1 MKKKKRL
8 MQVDIIKGNKKITYH
23 IDPSVNLTVND
34 DGSIF
39 LNEMATV
46 EQMTENIKNP
56 IFPAELRYQFH
67 SNCSLKF
74 SDDIVK
80 DDFTEKTT

>member
-8 MQVDIIKGNKKITYH
+8 MQVDVIKGDKKITYH

-46 EQMTENIKNP
+46 EQMTESIKNSV
-56 IFPAELRYQFH
+56 FPAEMRAQVPPD
-67 SNCSLKF
+67 CGLKF
-74 SDDIVK
+74 NDDAVQ
-80 DDFTEKTT
+80 

>member
-1 MKKKKRL
+1 
-8 MQVDIIKGNKKITYH
+8 MQVDIIKGDKKITYH
-23 IDPSVNLTVND
+23 IDPTVNLTVYE

-46 EQMTENIKNP
+46 EQAAEFLKK
-56 IFPAELRYQFH
+56 FPPPGVLKSQ
-67 SNCSLKF
+67 SPGDINLKF

-80 DDFTEKTT
+80 DDTIIK